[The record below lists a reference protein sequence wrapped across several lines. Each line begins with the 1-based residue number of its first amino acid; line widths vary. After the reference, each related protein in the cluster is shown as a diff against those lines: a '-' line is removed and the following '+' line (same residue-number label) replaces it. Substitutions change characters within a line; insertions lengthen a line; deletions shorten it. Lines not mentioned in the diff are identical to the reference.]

1 MMTVR
6 ELIDALESEDENALV
21 YFVCDYGDHTH
32 TQQALPVKEIEGGHS
47 LVKSAYSRSGLALK
61 ESDDDEREG
70 PDEDSE
76 TGDEGDRVV
85 VLQ

>member
-21 YFVCDYGDHTH
+21 YFVCDYGDHHH
-32 TQQALPVKEIEGGHS
+32 TQQALPVKTVESGHT
-47 LVKSAYSRSGLALK
+47 LEKSAYSRSGLALK
-61 ESDDDEREG
+61 DIDHDGDRE
-70 PDEDSE
+70 
-76 TGDEGDRVV
+76 EGEPDRVV